1 MRQHQTLELEPGRR
15 VTVRELRLCDM
26 RLCDMRHL
34 MTILTPEELA
44 RPVPEILQTHLPELL
59 TLRGDSLQMP
69 AGETLEDLALSEC
82 EAIGRVWWELHR
94 TFFLRALGLLGTRA
108 PMASANA
115 APSTAQP

>member
-15 VTVRELRLCDM
+15 VTVREL

-59 TLRGDSLQMP
+59 TLLGDSLQMP

-94 TFFLRALGLLGTRA
+94 TFFLRALGLLGTRDT
-108 PMASANA
+108 MASASA